1 MDALELLPAGSEEEV
16 EVRAATVQAVERLR
30 AAMARR
36 GRELPTAQVDW
47 LLWQRGE
54 RTKEELPPH
63 HRTLTVFY

>member
-1 MDALELLPAGSEEEV
+1 MEL
-16 EVRAATVQAVERLR
+16 RAATVQAVERLR

-54 RTKEELPPH
+54 RTKEDLPPH